1 MDFRVYLEPTRATA
15 CSTIRAQR
23 GGACATII
31 LSLLLCLHVL
41 LVLIYPLLAFNSLYP
56 HKLRSYCRFTCF
68 FTFTIF
74 LLRSFLSFFFFF
86 FSSSFLATVYPCM
99 DDLLSFRALVST
111 FSSLWI
117 CSDYFTL
124 YFTLKLL
131 FCLIIFF
138 GFNAFIFRAD
148 GDARSIVFH
157 YESVCIFQKV
167 DVKFKKM
174 LDYTMLVQLNVQ
186 VREVPAICYG

>member
-1 MDFRVYLEPTRATA
+1 M
-15 CSTIRAQR
+15 
-23 GGACATII
+23 G
-31 LSLLLCLHVL
+31 
-41 LVLIYPLLAFNSLYP
+41 
-56 HKLRSYCRFTCF
+56 
-68 FTFTIF
+68 
-74 LLRSFLSFFFFF
+74 
-86 FSSSFLATVYPCM
+86 
-99 DDLLSFRALVST
+99 DLLSFRALIST

-124 YFTLKLL
+124 YFTLKFL

-186 VREVPAICYG
+186 VREVPAIYYG